1 MAGVTKWTRH
11 GYAATSRLSGQR
23 HGMRLYLL
31 SFPVTGTA
39 GGCLLFSPITE
50 TALMPPPIWPAGRCR
65 GDMGTGTPWTVSLS
79 VPGPVSVPAPSVDR
93 LPPVLRRS
101 MPRIGDGGYFVEVVP
116 GCMRADRRRSSL
128 SIVPVDRAGLA
139 PGPVARVLHAI
150 ELPVIANRCSPQ
162 PAPSSVSIPWQAMIH
177 S

>member
-1 MAGVTKWTRH
+1 MDTARLRGYIPPLRSAARHAAIPPLFSGHRDGRRLPPLFSDHRDGVN
-11 GYAATSRLSGQR
+11 ASTSL
-23 HGMRLYLL
+23 
-31 SFPVTGTA
+31 A
-39 GGCLLFSPITE
+39 GG
-50 TALMPPPIWPAGRCR
+50 AMPC

-79 VPGPVSVPAPSVDR
+79 VPGPVSVPEPPPPPSVDR